1 MATRA
6 EYRLSQ
12 AVLRQHAGRVHT
24 SQHVSRRCFHES
36 APSRTDGVY
45 KQLTEMRVRTPWIEA
60 LRKSRE
66 TGSQSPAAASDPPK
80 PDLTPKSMADSHFNF
95 VLPLAQDPWL
105 LDTYANS
112 SGQLRTG
119 ALLMDLDA
127 LSGVVAYKHTGE
139 GVSTVT
145 A

>member
-1 MATRA
+1 MTTSVD
-6 EYRLSQ
+6 YRLLR
-12 AVLRQHAGRVHT
+12 AVLRQHIGKVHRIQRV
-24 SQHVSRRCFHES
+24 SKRPFHS
-36 APSRTDGVY
+36 STPRRTDGVY

-60 LRKSRE
+60 LRKSRD
-66 TGSQSPAAASDPPK
+66 TGSQSAAAASDPPK
-80 PDLTPKSMADSHFNF
+80 PDLTPKKMADSHFSF